1 MTKELN
7 RPDYLFEVSWEV
19 CNKIGGIYTVIAT
32 KSLFLKSQ
40 LKRHHILV
48 GPDVWVDTDANPD
61 FREDPLLWQDWRVE
75 AAKSGLRLRIGRWN
89 VPGNPVAILVD
100 FKHFLTDTDEILAK
114 YWELYKVDSITG
126 NWDYKESVLFGYVA
140 GKVIESYCNFYLS
153 SSEKVVAQ
161 FHEWQTGAGILYL
174 KARKSPVATVFTT
187 HATVIGRCLAGNNM
201 PLYDSMESY
210 NAEDKARQFNV
221 MALYSLEKKSAE
233 NADIFTTVSEI
244 TARECEHFLGRP
256 VDVVTPNGFENS
268 FTPSTEEEYDEKRR
282 AARLRLKEVA
292 SAMSGEEVAEDAVF
306 IGIGGRY
313 EYRNKGIDVF
323 IDAANEIRKSDF
335 RGKEIHAFI
344 MIPAGHNGPDRELEA
359 KLAGKG
365 NASYKTQV
373 SHYLMNPEYDQ
384 ITGRFRELG
393 LDNASGAN
401 IKTYFIPSYLNG
413 NDGIFNMKYYDLII
427 GLDLTLFPSYYEP
440 WGYTPLESL
449 AFRIPTLTTS
459 LAGFGV
465 WVDTHY
471 NKKHPGISVVERN
484 DSNYNDVVAAVA
496 ERIREAALMTDDQK
510 HEYMANAK
518 DVSAIA
524 LWENQIKYYQE
535 AYSKAIDKVIAVN
548 GAYPKAAEKPIM
560 KYEKIQV
567 STPSWKSVMVTRHL
581 PDALSGLE
589 TLSKNLWWCWNESAK
604 ALFKAIDP
612 TVWHNCGHNPM
623 VVLDTVS
630 LKRFNELSKDAAFV
644 GQYESVMQ
652 EFNAYMA
659 LKAERKDPSVGY
671 FCMEYGLDSSLS
683 IYSGGLGI
691 LAGDYLKETSDMNV
705 NLVAVG
711 LLYRYGYFTQVLSA
725 QGDQVAKYDAQNFSK
740 IPAEPVMDKDGNW
753 VTTSV
758 AFPGR
763 TITARIWKVAVGRT
777 DLYLLDTDYEANI
790 DEDRQVTYHLSGGDW
805 ENSLKQELLLG
816 VGGVRALR
824 ALGLNPQVYHCNEGL
839 PHSSDSKDSVNI
851 SRMTISNSLRHWKLY
866 VHHHCSRHIPLFL
879 QDTMPST
886 KEC

>member
-48 GPDVWVDTDANPD
+48 GPDVWMDTDANPD

-100 FKHFLTDTDEILAK
+100 FKHFLTDTDNILAK

-393 LDNASGAN
+393 LDNAAGAN

-471 NKKHPGISVVERN
+471 SKKHPGISVVERN

-548 GAYPKAAEKPIM
+548 GAYPEAAEKPIM

-652 EFNAYMA
+652 EFNACT
-659 LKAERKDPSVGY
+659 KGT
-671 FCMEYGLDSSLS
+671 
-683 IYSGGLGI
+683 
-691 LAGDYLKETSDMNV
+691 AGK
-705 NLVAVG
+705 
-711 LLYRYGYFTQVLSA
+711 
-725 QGDQVAKYDAQNFSK
+725 
-740 IPAEPVMDKDGNW
+740 
-753 VTTSV
+753 
-758 AFPGR
+758 
-763 TITARIWKVAVGRT
+763 
-777 DLYLLDTDYEANI
+777 
-790 DEDRQVTYHLSGGDW
+790 
-805 ENSLKQELLLG
+805 
-816 VGGVRALR
+816 
-824 ALGLNPQVYHCNEGL
+824 
-839 PHSSDSKDSVNI
+839 
-851 SRMTISNSLRHWKLY
+851 
-866 VHHHCSRHIPLFL
+866 
-879 QDTMPST
+879 
-886 KEC
+886 

>member
-7 RPDYLFEVSWEV
+7 KPDYLFEVSWEV
-19 CNKIGGIYTVIAT
+19 CNKVGGIYTVIAT

-40 LKRHHILV
+40 LNRHHILI
-48 GPDVWVDTDANPD
+48 GPDVWMDTDANPD
-61 FREDPLLWQDWRVE
+61 FREDPLLWQDWRLE
-75 AAKSGLRLRIGRWN
+75 AAKSGLRLRIGKWN

-100 FKHFLTDTDEILAK
+100 FKQFLTEQNWILGK
-114 YWELYKVDSITG
+114 YWEVFGVDSITG
-126 NWDYKESVLFGYVA
+126 NWDYKESALFGYVS
-140 GKVIESYCNFYLS
+140 GKVIESFYNFYLS
-153 SSEKVVAQ
+153 SSDKVVAQ
-161 FHEWQTGAGILYL
+161 FHEWQTGAGVLYL
-174 KARKSPVATVFTT
+174 KYRKLPVATVFTT
-187 HATVIGRCLAGNNM
+187 HATVVGRCLAGNNL

-210 NAEDKARQFNV
+210 NPDDKARQFNV
-221 MALYSLEKKSAE
+221 TALYSLEKKSAE
-233 NADIFTTVSEI
+233 NADVFTTVSDI

-268 FTPSTEEEYDEKRR
+268 FTPSTDEEYVRMR
-282 AARLRLKEVA
+282 ADARGKLREVA
-292 SAMSGEEVAEDAVF
+292 AAMSCSEVPEDAIL

-323 IDAANEIRKSDF
+323 IDAVSKVKNSGL
-335 RGKEIHAFI
+335 RGKQIHAFI
-344 MIPAGHNGPDRELEA
+344 MIPSGHNGADRDLVA
-359 KLAGKG
+359 KLSGTG
-365 NASYKTQV
+365 NADYRTQV

-384 ITGRFRELG
+384 ITRRFRELG
-393 LDNASGAN
+393 LDNASDSD
-401 IKTYFIPSYLNG
+401 IKVYFIPSYLNG
-413 NDGIFNMKYYDLII
+413 NDGVFNMKYYDLLI
-427 GLDLTLFPSYYEP
+427 GLDLALFPSYYEP

-449 AFRIPTLTTS
+449 AFRVPTLTTT
-459 LAGFGV
+459 LAGFGL

-471 NKKHPGISVVERN
+471 NKEHPGITVVERN
-484 DSNYNDVVAAVA
+484 DSNYQDVVDAVA
-496 ERIREAALMTDDQK
+496 ERIREISLITDEQRK
-510 HEYMANAK
+510 EYMDNAK
-518 DVSAIA
+518 DVSSIA
-524 LWENQIKYYQE
+524 LWENQIQYYQE
-535 AYSKAIDKVIAVN
+535 AYSMAIDKVIAAN
-548 GAYPKAAEKPIM
+548 GAFPESVEKRIM
-560 KYEKIQV
+560 TYEKLPT

-581 PDALSGLE
+581 PDALKGLE
-589 TLSKNLWWCWNESAK
+589 VLSKNLWWCWNESAK

-612 TVWHNCGHNPM
+612 VIWHDSGHNPM
-623 VVLDTVS
+623 AVLDTVS
-630 LKRFNELSKDAAFV
+630 LKRFKTLSKDAAFM

-652 EFNAYMA
+652 EFNDYMA
-659 LKAERKDPSVGY
+659 LKAERKDPSIGY

-740 IPAEPVMDKDGNW
+740 IPASPVMDKDGNW

-790 DEDRQVTYHLSGGDW
+790 EEDRQVTYHLYGGDW
-805 ENSLKQELLLG
+805 ENRLKQELLLG

-824 ALGLNPQVYHCNEGL
+824 ALGINPQVYHCNEGHAAFIGL
-839 PHSSDSKDSVNI
+839 ERLREYIQNDNLEFPEALEVVRASS
-851 SRMTISNSLRHWKLY
+851 
-866 VHHHCSRHIPLFL
+866 CSCR
-879 QDTMPST
+879 T
-886 KEC
+886 